1 MFERLKAA
9 AVATITATTIA
20 VTNGQTSPAP
30 SASQPRAAEFLER
43 LKLAVDSADRRAVSA
58 MVAYP
63 LTVLASGF
71 NIPVKDA
78 PTFVRMYDS
87 VLTPEL
93 RCAVA
98 ASQIPTGNMPA
109 PRHPAIIT
117 PDGLSMVE
125 GAIWAPLKDG
135 RYLIARVRV
144 LPPAPSVEGRK
155 GIERVTFAEPKGER
169 SATFAGWLVRQ
180 NVDTYVVAM
189 RKGETIQAR
198 IDGFRGHDATLRVS
212 AGGCRAPRGRRL
224 QCQTSVETPP
234 RRRPPTGSTWSK
246 WRISPGTAMDRND
259 INSPSPFGKDA
270 MWRPAGRRTSPTET
284 ARSFHMLR
292 HFYRVAVAFG

>member
-1 MFERLKAA
+1 MLARLRAA
-9 AVATITATTIA
+9 AVATLTATTIT
-20 VTNGQTSPAP
+20 VISGQTSPA
-30 SASQPRAAEFLER
+30 SSGRQPRAAEFLER
-43 LKLAVDSADRRAVSA
+43 LKLAVESADRRAVAA

-98 ASQIPTGNMPA
+98 ASRIPSSDMPA

-117 PDGLSMVE
+117 PEGLSMVE

-135 RYLIARVRV
+135 RYFVARVRV

-180 NVDTYVVAM
+180 NVDSYVVAI

-198 IDGFRGHDATLRVS
+198 IDGFRAHDATLRIAV
-212 AGGCRAPRGRRL
+212 RAP
-224 QCQTSVETPP
+224 STP
-234 RRRPPTGSTWSK
+234 
-246 WRISPGTAMDRND
+246 
-259 INSPSPFGKDA
+259 
-270 MWRPAGRRTSPTET
+270 RPASPVPDIGRNASAT
-284 ARSFHMLR
+284 APADGDYLVE
-292 HFYRVAVAFG
+292 VAHLARYCDPPQRYKLTVIVR

>member
-1 MFERLKAA
+1 
-9 AVATITATTIA
+9 
-20 VTNGQTSPAP
+20 
-30 SASQPRAAEFLER
+30 
-43 LKLAVDSADRRAVSA
+43 

-93 RCAVA
+93 RCAVD
-98 ASQIPTGNMPA
+98 ASQIPTGHMPA
-109 PRHPAIIT
+109 PQHPAIIT

-125 GAIWAPLKDG
+125 GAIWAPFKDG

-155 GIERVTFAEPKGER
+155 GIERVTFPEPKGER

-180 NVDTYVVAM
+180 NVDSYVVTI
-189 RKGETIQAR
+189 RKGETIQAH

-212 AGGCRAPRGRRL
+212 VGAP
-224 QCQTSVETPP
+224 
-234 RRRPPTGSTWSK
+234 STQ
-246 WRISPGTAMDRND
+246 
-259 INSPSPFGKDA
+259 
-270 MWRPAGRRTSPTET
+270 RPASPVPDIGRNASAT
-284 ARSFHMLR
+284 ASADGEYLVE
-292 HFYRVAVAFG
+292 VAHLARYCDGPQRYKLTVTIR